1 MASAPNVLQ
10 LFGPPS
16 QKAYRAAT
24 SRDLREIRAKE
35 RLTNADLADALGCSH
50 QTIVNAL
57 AEENDLNAVT
67 VLRLA
72 FVFGEEAISNIRSL
86 YLCAAREPESISEK
100 RRRLINELAALE
112 DEQ

>member
-10 LFGPPS
+10 LFSPPN
-16 QKAYRAAT
+16 QKGYRAAT
-24 SRDLREIRAKE
+24 ARDLREIRAKE
-35 RLTNADLADALGCSH
+35 RLTNAELAEALGCSH

-72 FVFGEEAISNIRSL
+72 FVFGEDAIANIRSL
-86 YLCAAREPESISEK
+86 YLCAAREPESIAEK

-112 DEQ
+112 EA